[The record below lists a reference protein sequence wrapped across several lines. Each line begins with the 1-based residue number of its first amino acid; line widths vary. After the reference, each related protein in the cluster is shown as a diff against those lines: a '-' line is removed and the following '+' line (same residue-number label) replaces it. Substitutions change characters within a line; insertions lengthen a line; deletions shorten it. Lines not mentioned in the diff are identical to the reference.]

1 MPHNHDHKHTLNHGS
16 GAQVEALNP
25 RQNQGYRKVLW
36 IALVLNAVMFVIEVT
51 AGRRA
56 DSSALLADSADFL
69 ADAFNYGVTLWAL
82 TQAATARAK
91 TALVK
96 GWFMIAYGLAVLVQ
110 AVWSLLHGSSPEA
123 FTMAWVSMLAFA
135 TNLLVAYLF
144 YAFRASEANMRAV
157 WLDARNDVF
166 GNMAV
171 FAAAVL
177 VWFTATPW
185 ADLLVALFMAALACK
200 TGWMVIRHANDE
212 LNAS

>member
-1 MPHNHDHKHTLNHGS
+1 MSNNHNHHHTHEAPSLS
-16 GAQVEALNP
+16 PAQNTS
-25 RQNQGYRKVLW
+25 YRKILW
-36 IALVLNAVMFVIEVT
+36 LALVLNAVMFFIEVT

-91 TALVK
+91 TALFK
-96 GWFMIAYGLAVLVQ
+96 GWFMMAYGLAVLVQ
-110 AVWSLLHGSSPEA
+110 AAWSLLHGSSPEA
-123 FTMAWVSMLAFA
+123 LTMAWVSMLAFA

-144 YAFRASEANMRAV
+144 YAFRAGEANMRAV

-171 FAAAVL
+171 FGAAVL
-177 VWFTATPW
+177 VWFTAAPW
-185 ADLLVALFMAALACK
+185 ADLLVALFMAVLACK
-200 TGWMVIRHANDE
+200 TGWAIVQHANDE
-212 LNAS
+212 LKPN

>member
-1 MPHNHDHKHTLNHGS
+1 MIIMLHDYNHQHYHEAPQLTLS
-16 GAQVEALNP
+16 
-25 RQNQGYRKVLW
+25 QNQSYRKILW
-36 IALVLNAVMFVIEVT
+36 LALVLNAVMFVVEVT

-69 ADAFNYGVTLWAL
+69 ADAFNYGISLWAL
-82 TQAATARAK
+82 TQVATARAK
-91 TALVK
+91 IALFK

-110 AVWSLLHGSSPEA
+110 AAWSLLHGSKPET
-123 FTMAWVSMLAFA
+123 FTMAWVSVLAFA

-144 YAFRASEANMRAV
+144 YAFRESEANMRAV

-166 GNMAV
+166 GNMTV

-185 ADLLVALFMAALACK
+185 ADLLVALFMATLACK
-200 TGWMVIRHANDE
+200 TGWTIVWHANDE
-212 LNAS
+212 LSAR